1 MFDTSSMSS
10 ESPMAAC
17 NDDAQPLESSVNH
30 EDMSQQAI
38 REYEQVE
45 EPIEDQE
52 EEPIEAQVEEPE
64 DLLEDPVEGQIEDEI
79 DGKEQDFLEEEQGQ
93 NEEKEENQEF
103 DIERIQPSIVE
114 DIDEDARMSSPTITS
129 TPKTYP
135 YNTRFMYI
143 YFI

>member
-1 MFDTSSMSS
+1 MFDTSSKSS

-52 EEPIEAQVEEPE
+52 EKPIEAQVEEPE
-64 DLLEDPVEGQIEDEI
+64 DLLEDPVEGQIED
-79 DGKEQDFLEEEQGQ
+79 
-93 NEEKEENQEF
+93 
-103 DIERIQPSIVE
+103 
-114 DIDEDARMSSPTITS
+114 
-129 TPKTYP
+129 
-135 YNTRFMYI
+135 
-143 YFI
+143 